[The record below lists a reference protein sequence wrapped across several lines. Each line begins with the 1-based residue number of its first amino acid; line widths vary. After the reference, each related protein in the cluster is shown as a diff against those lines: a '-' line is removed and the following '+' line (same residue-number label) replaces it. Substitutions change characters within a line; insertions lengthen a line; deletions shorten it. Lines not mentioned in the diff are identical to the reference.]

1 MPKIS
6 APTVAEHRAA
16 QRTALLLATRELLEA
31 EGVAAA
37 TPAAVTRRA
46 GLSRSSFYE
55 YFASRDDLLV
65 SVALQVFDEW
75 NAELDDALAAAAPGM
90 PRLRAYVTTALAM
103 TADGHHRL
111 ATVLRE
117 ADLSPTSREDMMAVH
132 DRLTTP
138 LVHVLDELGVDDPRM
153 VGALVQGALA
163 SAMQLVSHGVPVG
176 ATAPGLISML
186 EHGIGPAA

>member
-65 SVALQVFDEW
+65 AVALQVFDEW
-75 NAELDDALAAAAPGM
+75 NAEIEDALDAAEPGM
-90 PRLRAYVTTALAM
+90 GRLRAYVVTALAM
-103 TADGHHRL
+103 TADGHHRI

-117 ADLSPTSREDMMAVH
+117 ADLSPTSRDDMMAVH
-132 DRLTTP
+132 DRLTSP
-138 LVHVLDELGVDDPRM
+138 LVGVLDELGVADPRM
-153 VGALVQGALA
+153 VGAFVQGALA
-163 SAMQLVSHGVPVG
+163 SAMQLVSHGVPVQS
-176 ATAPGLISML
+176 TAAGLIAVL
-186 EHGIGPAA
+186 EHGIVRGA

>member
-16 QRTALLLATRELLEA
+16 QRTALLLAARELLEA
-31 EGVAAA
+31 EGVGAA

-65 SVALQVFDEW
+65 AVALQVFDEW
-75 NAELDDALAAAAPGM
+75 NAELDDALAAAAPGIE
-90 PRLRAYVTTALAM
+90 RLRAYVMAALAM
-103 TADGHHRL
+103 TADGRHRI
-111 ATVLRE
+111 ANVLRE

-132 DRLTTP
+132 DRLTAP
-138 LVHVLDELGVDDPRM
+138 LVRVLDELGVADPRTT
-153 VGALVQGALA
+153 GAFVQGALG
-163 SAMQLVSHGVPVG
+163 SAMQLVSHGVPVQS
-176 ATAPGLISML
+176 TASGLIGML
-186 EHGIGPAA
+186 EHGIVRSA

>member
-16 QRTALLLATRELLEA
+16 QRTALLLATRELLES

-65 SVALQVFDEW
+65 AVALQVFDEW
-75 NAELDDALAAAAPGM
+75 NAELDDALADAAPGIE
-90 PRLRAYVTTALAM
+90 RLRAYVVTALAM
-103 TADGHHRL
+103 TADGRHRI
-111 ATVLRE
+111 ANVLRD

-132 DRLTTP
+132 ERLTSP
-138 LVHVLDELGVDDPRM
+138 LRHVLDELGVADPRM
-153 VGALVQGALA
+153 VGAFVQGALG
-163 SAMQLVSHGVPVG
+163 SAMQLVAHGAPVE
-176 ATAPGLISML
+176 ATASGLLSML
-186 EHGIGPAA
+186 EHGIDGTT